1 MSEEKK
7 KIDPNS
13 RDYEFSDIE
22 QDPRFAVCKKEM
34 FICFV
39 IFAVFAAVMLLVVYV
54 VGGGDPTKYS
64 YILGMPAWY
73 FWVFVV
79 CGATAVGIAVLLDK
93 VFKHM
98 SLESEGDLE

>member
-1 MSEEKK
+1 MSEKK

-22 QDPRFAVCKKEM
+22 QDPRFVVCKKEM
-34 FICFV
+34 FICFAIFV
-39 IFAVFAAVMLLVVYV
+39 VFAVAMLLVVYV
-54 VGGGDPTKYS
+54 VGGGDPAQYN

-73 FWVFVV
+73 FWIFVV
-79 CGATAVGIAVLLDK
+79 CFGTAAVIAVLLDK